1 MANDVYG
8 KEKSEK
14 MNAFAKGGTT
24 KMFGPQD
31 ASTSN
36 AGTSSPNNGR
46 KSANN
51 KHEAVGGKGKMFG
64 PQAADQ
70 QAPGVSGH
78 VAGTSQKW
86 GVKGGTTHMF
96 GPGQA
101 RNQTPA

>member
-14 MNAFAKGGTT
+14 MNSFAKGGSN
-24 KMFGPQD
+24 KMFGPGG
-31 ASTSN
+31 AATAE
-36 AGTSSPNNGR
+36 AGV
-46 KSANN
+46 SANMKKGGN
-51 KHEAVGGKGKMFG
+51 MKAEAVGGKGKMFG
-64 PQAADQ
+64 PQAADP

-78 VAGTSQKW
+78 SAGTSQSW